1 MQSVAFQSPLRDPV
15 DEVDGN
21 DPSLLLIGQING
33 AHAAIIVAKD
43 PT

>member
-1 MQSVAFQSPLRDPV
+1 MQLVAFQSSLRGPV

-21 DPSLLLIGQING
+21 DPPLLLIGQING
-33 AHAAIIVAKD
+33 AHAAIVVAKD